1 MYARHFT
8 APLLSAIFFVSMV
21 QNAHAADRSSGTFAC
36 ETKPITVKFG
46 WLVRG
51 PNVTY
56 KVEHGLSDLYD
67 PKGKTA
73 LRIYF
78 SDTDV
83 GAELKACK
91 NLSCTTDAIGNG
103 FMIDFADSADLPEL
117 PYRAWIA
124 EGDVKCNSFIN
135 PSALQLTTNKPD
147 HLAGKL
153 HLSEMSGTVTADV
166 DFDLQV
172 FNTLKTEYQFD

>member
-1 MYARHFT
+1 MHTRRFT
-8 APLLSAIFFVSMV
+8 TSFALAALFVSMV
-21 QNAHAADRSSGTFAC
+21 QIAHAADKATGTFAC
-36 ETKPITVKFG
+36 DAKPITVKFG

-56 KVEHGLSDLYD
+56 QSAKRLPDLYD
-67 PKGKTA
+67 PKGKTM

-83 GAELKACK
+83 GTALKSCK
-91 NLSCTTDAIGNG
+91 NLSCTREAIDNG
-103 FMIDFADSADLPEL
+103 FMIDFADPADLPQL

-124 EGDVKCNSFIN
+124 GADAKCNSLIE

-153 HLSEMSGTVTADV
+153 HFSEMGDTVTADV

-172 FNTLKTEYQFD
+172 VSTVKTEYQFD